1 MPLNRPALS
10 VPSVPHSVQQAR
22 RWVIESIQ
30 DIGRPELVD
39 TAELGVS
46 ELVTNAVLHATDPI
60 SVRVRGTT

>member
-1 MPLNRPALS
+1 MPLNKPALA

-22 RWVIESIQ
+22 RWVLDAIA
-30 DIGRPELVD
+30 DIGRTELAD

-60 SVRVRGTT
+60 CC